1 MTLVTN
7 SIALSIRTPVGFP
20 LESRRI
26 SPPGGDKVLVVMP
39 ASSSA
44 LVLAQPAWPSILSSQ
59 IGLLGTSS
67 SRIFEFGNFLSG
79 QRT

>member
-44 LVLAQPAWPSILSSQ
+44 LVLAQPA
-59 IGLLGTSS
+59 
-67 SRIFEFGNFLSG
+67 
-79 QRT
+79 